1 VHLAGWCTCSG
12 GRVPLFNV
20 LGFLQQSWQRV
31 SINQTISTLVICLH
45 FYLIYLS
52 LNISFLLLLRSF
64 FILLSLWGISNLAT
78 TSYYPISQKKE
89 LLKHFV
95 GKSLKNIAGPAAVL
109 DLSKL
114 KKNCNQLLEAVDS
127 LKFGWRA
134 HIKTHK
140 VRPIRTTIEV

>member
-1 VHLAGWCTCSG
+1 
-12 GRVPLFNV
+12 
-20 LGFLQQSWQRV
+20 
-31 SINQTISTLVICLH
+31 VICLH

-52 LNISFLLLLRSF
+52 LNISFLLLLP
-64 FILLSLWGISNLAT
+64 LLLHSPFSMGHFKFGSAINPNMAT
-78 TSYYPISQKKE
+78 TSYYPISPKKE

-95 GKSLKNIAGPAAVL
+95 GKSLKDIAGPAAVL